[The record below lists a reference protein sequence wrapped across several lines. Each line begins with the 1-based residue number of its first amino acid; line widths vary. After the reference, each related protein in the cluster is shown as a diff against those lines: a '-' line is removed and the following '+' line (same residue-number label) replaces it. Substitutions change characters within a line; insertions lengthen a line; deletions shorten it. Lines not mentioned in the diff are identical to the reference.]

1 MTATIVF
8 EEFEGV
14 ARIGFNRIKQH
25 NALGHDELKGI
36 EVALA
41 NLSTSTRAVVF
52 CSEGGRTFC
61 AGADL
66 QQITNG
72 ELTGDQFQAVTNQIA
87 ALPIPTI
94 CVANGNV
101 FGGGVELALSCDFR
115 LASDDIMMR
124 VPAAA
129 IGLCYPIDGIERFVN
144 RLGVS
149 VAKRILVRAEEL
161 NASEMKD
168 LGIVDWLAAPSNIMS
183 TAMEIAA
190 GLARKAPLAVTA
202 MLEIIKQAEIGN
214 IDRKLAAQLVEQCA
228 SSADLQEG
236 LAAKRDRRSPKFLGR

>member
-1 MTATIVF
+1 MTDTIVF

-14 ARIGFNRIKQH
+14 ARIGFNRVAQH
-25 NALGHDELKGI
+25 NALGHNELRGI
-36 EVALA
+36 ETALA
-41 NLSTSTRAVVF
+41 SLSDTTRAVVF

-66 QQITNG
+66 QQITSG

-87 ALPIPTI
+87 ALTIPTV

-115 LASDDIMMR
+115 IAADDIMMR

-129 IGLCYPIDGIERFVN
+129 IGLCYPTDGIERFVN

-149 VAKRILVRAEEL
+149 VAKRILVGAEEL
-161 NASEMKD
+161 NANEMKE
-168 LGIVDWLAAPSNIMS
+168 LGIVDWLATPADIMT
-183 TAMEIAA
+183 TALDVAA
-190 GLARKAPLAVTA
+190 GLARKAPLAVNA
-202 MLEIIKQAEIGN
+202 MLELIKQAEAGE
-214 IDRKLAAQLVEQCA
+214 IDRTRAAELTALCA
-228 SSADLQEG
+228 NSADLQEG
-236 LAAKRDRRSPKFLGR
+236 LAAKRERRSPQFTGN